1 VKVRD
6 RMARALPLLIALLA
20 AAAPAFSSPQ
30 TGDGLDPGAP
40 RTGGGDDLLFARLA
54 AARKELVL
62 QEIFEFTLSV
72 YSRGLNLGREI
83 ALVNEEAPGLNFL
96 PFQDLGGGREAIDGR
111 VFDVHRFLG
120 RAQAVAAGTFRVQP
134 TVRVSVVIPTRNRGG
149 GSPENPPPGRAEV
162 RQADLRPNALAVNIR
177 PLPEAGK
184 PEGFT
189 GGVGSFTFA
198 VAARPAT
205 VAEGEP
211 VTLTVEIRGRGNIE
225 SVAAPQARAD
235 GRFKIYEPKLL
246 KREIG
251 EDRSQGRLVF
261 EQILVP
267 RSTASTPLP
276 ALSFSYFDPAR
287 QAYRQIVAGPFPLL
301 VTPAAHPGAV
311 IVQAPASGPEA
322 RKKISRPELA
332 PLKPAPGDW
341 TSHTARPRLDSLW
354 FLALLVP
361 PVIVATLY
369 LITRRREEL
378 ARDVVKA
385 RRQLAPQAARSGF
398 GAAEQALRAG
408 DPAGFHEA
416 LWEALSSYFGH
427 RFNLLP
433 GEISRDA
440 VVERLARA
448 GLGAGEIAALGE
460 IFRLLEQERF
470 ARPPSGASPFPA
482 AERQRLA
489 GLLNEAG
496 RLLQACDK
504 IAG

>member
-1 VKVRD
+1 
-6 RMARALPLLIALLA
+6 MARALPLLFALLA
-20 AAAPAFSSPQ
+20 AAAPALSSPQ
-30 TGDGLDPGAP
+30 AGDRRDPVAP
-40 RTGGGDDLLFARLA
+40 RAGGGGDPLFVRLA
-54 AARKELVL
+54 ATRKEFVL
-62 QEIFEFTLSV
+62 QEVFDFTLSV
-72 YSRGLNLGREI
+72 YSRGLDLGREI
-83 ALVNEEAPGLNFL
+83 ALVNEETPGLNFL

-111 VFDVHRFLG
+111 VFEVHRFLG
-120 RAQAVAAGTFRVQP
+120 RAQAVATGTFRLQP
-134 TVRVSVVIPTRNRGG
+134 TVRVSVVVPTRHRGG
-149 GSPENPPPGRAEV
+149 GAPDGPPPGRAEV
-162 RQADLRPNALAVNIR
+162 RQADLRPDSLAVDVR

-184 PEGFT
+184 PEGFA
-189 GGVGSFTFA
+189 GAVGSFTFA
-198 VAARPAT
+198 AAARPAT

-225 SVAAPQARAD
+225 SVSAPQARAD
-235 GRFKIYEPKLL
+235 DRFRTYEPKLL

-276 ALSFSYFDPAR
+276 ALRFSYFDPAT
-287 QAYRQIVAGPFPLL
+287 QSYRQLVAGPFPLL
-301 VTPAAHPGAV
+301 VTPAAHPGPV

-322 RKKISRPELA
+322 GKKTLRPEIT
-332 PLKPAPGDW
+332 PLKPPPGDW
-341 TSHTARPRLDSLW
+341 TGRAAKSRMYSLW
-354 FLALLVP
+354 FLALQLVP
-361 PVIVATLY
+361 PAVVAALY
-369 LITRRREEL
+369 LLVRRRKEL

-385 RRQLAPQAARSGF
+385 RRQLAPQAARSGI

-408 DPAGFHEA
+408 DSARFHEA

-440 VVERLARA
+440 VAERLARA
-448 GLGAGEIAALGE
+448 GLGPAELAGLGE
-460 IFRLLEQERF
+460 IFRHLERERF
-470 ARPPSGASPFPA
+470 ARPPSGGSPLPAS
-482 AERQRLA
+482 ERQRLA
-489 GLLNEAG
+489 GLLAEAG